1 MGGEAEFE
9 LLGIGADLREAAAAP
24 LAVGAGV
31 GLLGVFVRLAL
42 VWSGMV
48 PNWSFW
54 LSMVIGWEKKM
65 KGIKRGPAAEAGWGV
80 GFYS

>member
-1 MGGEAEFE
+1 MGVESE
-9 LLGIGADLREAAAAP
+9 LLGVGADLREAVEAP

-31 GLLGVFVRLAL
+31 VLLVVLVRLAL
-42 VWSGMV
+42 VWSGVV

-54 LSMVIGWEKKM
+54 LSMIIGREKEM